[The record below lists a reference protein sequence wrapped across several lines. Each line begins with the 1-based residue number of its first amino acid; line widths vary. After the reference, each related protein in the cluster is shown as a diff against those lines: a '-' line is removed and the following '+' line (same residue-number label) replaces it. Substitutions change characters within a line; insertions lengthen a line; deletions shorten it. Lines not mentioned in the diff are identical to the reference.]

1 METLAYLYAAQE
13 YECPEERE
21 INLTWINSAAIALL
35 GVTCAAW
42 IVSLAS
48 AVQAATVWHGDSG
61 AEVTRLQDLLRSAG
75 YFPAATTGYFGE
87 FTEAAVQDFQH
98 ARGLAVDGVAGYET
112 FAALEQNPRAVATPA
127 PAPAPA
133 PTVRPSPPSTNP
145 PNTGVNV
152 NRPIAPVVRPSPAP
166 IGSETLGFGD
176 SGAQVTRLQDLLR
189 RSGYLTGPSTGVFG
203 AATRNA
209 VERFQQRSGIAVSGF
224 ADSTTIAAL
233 ENAPAG
239 MI

>member
-13 YECPEERE
+13 YECPEEKE
-21 INLTWINSAAIALL
+21 INLTWINSAAMTLL
-35 GVTCAAW
+35 GITCAAW

-48 AVQAATVWHGDSG
+48 AVQAAIVLHGDSG
-61 AEVTRLQDLLRSAG
+61 ADVTRLQDLLRNAG

-112 FAALEQNPRAVATPA
+112 FAALEKNSGAVALPA
-127 PAPAPA
+127 PAPNA
-133 PTVRPSPPSTNP
+133 SI
-145 PNTGVNV
+145 NV
-152 NRPIAPVVRPSPAP
+152 NLPNVNLPNVNLPAVRPVVRPATRPAV
-166 IGSETLGFGD
+166 ISAGSTTLGFGD
-176 SGAQVTRLQDLLR
+176 SGPQVTRLQDLLR

-209 VERFQQRSGIAVSGF
+209 VERFQQVAGIAVSGF
-224 ADSTTIAAL
+224 ADQTTIAAL

-239 MI
+239 TIQ